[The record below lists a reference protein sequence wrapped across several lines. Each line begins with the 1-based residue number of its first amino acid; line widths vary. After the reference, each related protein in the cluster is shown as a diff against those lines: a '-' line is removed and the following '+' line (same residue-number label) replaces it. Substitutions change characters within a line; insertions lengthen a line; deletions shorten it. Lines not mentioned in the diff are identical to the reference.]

1 MKKTGIGVIGAGK
14 AGFLFGR
21 AINASAHGRLAGL
34 AAATQE
40 EADAVGAR
48 LNARQRTG
56 DWKELLANPDIDA
69 VFVSSP
75 THLHAEMTIA
85 AAQAGKHVL
94 CDKPLCLTVK
104 EADGMLEACRKA
116 GVKFMVGFVERFN
129 PAFRVVKDRIRQGH
143 IGKPV
148 MVKAHRSH
156 PPRKGSWIMD
166 DRKSGGAFLHT
177 GCHNIDLVQWLFDS
191 PVVRVSA
198 EVAESGNFPGFTDVA
213 SVLAR
218 LENGVMVTLLESYA
232 HPTTL
237 PMGVD
242 RGMEVLGTSG
252 ALYVDLF
259 RSPVTLCNEAEGW
272 KYLDVLTW
280 VDAEGALSGALTEE
294 TEYFIDCIRENREP
308 DAAPAIEGRRTIAV
322 FEAAQRAA
330 REGRR
335 VDIEQWRPCE

>member
-1 MKKTGIGVIGAGK
+1 MKKIGIGVIGAGK
-14 AGFLFGR
+14 AGYLFGLS
-21 AINASAHGRLAGL
+21 INASAHGKLAGL
-34 AAATQE
+34 AAATQA

-48 LNARQRTG
+48 LNAEQRTG
-56 DWKELLANPDIDA
+56 DWKALLANPAVDA
-69 VFVSSP
+69 VFVASP
-75 THLHAEMTIA
+75 TYLHAEMTIA
-85 AAQAGKHVL
+85 AARAGKHVL
-94 CDKPLCLTVK
+94 CDKPLCLTLR
-104 EADGMLEACRKA
+104 EADAMLEACRKA

-156 PPRKGSWIMD
+156 PPRRGSWIMD
-166 DRKSGGAFLHT
+166 DSKSGGAFLHT
-177 GCHNIDLVQWLFDS
+177 GCHNIDLIQWLFDS
-191 PVVRVSA
+191 PVTHVSA
-198 EVAESGNFPGFTDVA
+198 ETAESGNYPGFTDVA

-218 LENGVMVTLLESYA
+218 LGNGVMAALVESYA
-232 HPTTL
+232 HPATM

-242 RGMEVLGTSG
+242 RGMEILGTAG

-280 VDAEGALSGALTEE
+280 VDAEGALSGALTVE
-294 TEYFIDCIRENREP
+294 TDYFINCIRENREP

-322 FEAAQRAA
+322 FEAAKRAA
-330 REGRR
+330 REGKR
-335 VDIEQWRPCE
+335 VDVAQ

>member
-1 MKKTGIGVIGAGK
+1 MKKIGIGVIGAGK

-21 AINASAHGRLAGL
+21 AIKASTHGKLVGL

-40 EADAVGAR
+40 EANAAGAK
-48 LNARQRTG
+48 LEVEQMTG
-56 DWKELLANPDIDA
+56 DWKRLLANPAIGA
-69 VFVSSP
+69 IFVSSP

-94 CDKPLCLTVK
+94 CDKPLCLSVK
-104 EADGMLEACRKA
+104 EADAMLDACKKA

-129 PAFRVVKDRIRQGH
+129 PAFRVAKDRIRQGH

-148 MVKAHRSH
+148 MIFARRSH

-166 DRKSGGAFLHT
+166 DLKSGGAFLHT

-191 PVVRVSA
+191 PVIHVSA
-198 EVAESGNFPGFTDVA
+198 EVTESGNFPGFTDVA
-213 SVLAR
+213 SVIAR
-218 LENGVMVTLLESYA
+218 LHNGAMATLIESYA
-232 HPTTL
+232 HPTTM

-242 RGMEVLGTSG
+242 RGMEILGTTG
-252 ALYVDLF
+252 ALYLDLF

-280 VDAEGALSGALTEE
+280 VDAEGELSGALALE
-294 TEYFIDCIRENREP
+294 TEYFINCIHDNKEP
-308 DAAPAIEGRRTIAV
+308 DAAPAIEGKRTIAV

-330 REGRR
+330 REGKR
-335 VDIEQWRPCE
+335 VSVQP